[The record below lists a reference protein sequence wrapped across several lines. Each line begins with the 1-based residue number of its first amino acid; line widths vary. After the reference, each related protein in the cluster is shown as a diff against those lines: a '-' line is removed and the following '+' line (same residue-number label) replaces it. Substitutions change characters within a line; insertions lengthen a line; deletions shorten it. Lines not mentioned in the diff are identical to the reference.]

1 MTSADSNPIGAELAK
16 QRCARFIPDGVQVFF
31 FAEGCRCRVFP
42 RRRRRAQIAV
52 DGNGGTSTR
61 RHIPFIAL

>member
-1 MTSADSNPIGAELAK
+1 MTSADSIPIGAELAK
-16 QRCARFIPDGVQVFF
+16 QRCALLFRTASRFFSLP
-31 FAEGCRCRVFP
+31 RVAVVAFS
-42 RRRRRAQIAV
+42 RAVDAAPPIAV